1 MWGEREIR
9 QADSLSPPRE
19 KGVNREMT
27 SLAFFWVEREGAG
40 RLMFLL
46 AEVDPVD

>member
-19 KGVNREMT
+19 KGVNREMA
-27 SLAFFWVEREGAG
+27 SLAFFPSLDGTGGSGEADVSAG
-40 RLMFLL
+40 GS
-46 AEVDPVD
+46 